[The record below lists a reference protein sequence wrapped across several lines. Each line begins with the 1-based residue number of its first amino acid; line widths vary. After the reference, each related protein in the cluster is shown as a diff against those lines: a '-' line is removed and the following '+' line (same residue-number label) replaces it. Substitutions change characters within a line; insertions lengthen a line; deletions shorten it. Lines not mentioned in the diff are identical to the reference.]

1 MRGFA
6 EAVAIFNVRCD
17 MKKILAF
24 LLVGMICCL
33 CYGQDSLIVVF
44 WNVENFFDY
53 TDQGTCGSDAE
64 WSSQGVRRWTRKRF
78 QAKCDAMA
86 KSLFWIGEKYG
97 SMPDVIGLAEVENS
111 NVLWRLLNDTMLRKC
126 GYKTVHYDSMDRR
139 GIDVALLYRD
149 SVFDLIN
156 SSVTTPDL
164 EATRDILQVCL
175 RDRTGQRINLI
186 VNHHPSKYGGSEVSE
201 GRRIAAMN
209 ALKRLCDSLSVADPG
224 VPVIAMGDF
233 NDTPDAVQFKI
244 LDGVLSN
251 KADSLYK
258 AGRGTIR
265 YQGKWELIDMF
276 MVSADLACKSFMDIL
291 EVPFLMTY
299 EKKYPGM
306 KPLRTYSGP
315 RYLGGVSDHCPI
327 VLCIFGSN

>member
-1 MRGFA
+1 
-6 EAVAIFNVRCD
+6 
-17 MKKILAF
+17 MKKTLFTILF
-24 LLVGMICCL
+24 LFPLTL
-33 CYGQDSLIVVF
+33 QASDPDSLIVVF

-97 SMPDVIGLAEVENS
+97 SMPDVIGLAEVENR

-126 GYKTVHYDSMDRR
+126 GYKIVHYDSMDRR

-209 ALKRLCDSLSVADPG
+209 ALKKLCDSLSVVDPG

-244 LDGVLSN
+244 LDGVFSN

-299 EKKYPGM
+299 ENKYPGV

-315 RYLGGVSDHCPI
+315 RYIGGVSDHCPI
-327 VLCIFGSN
+327 VLCLFRSN

>member
-1 MRGFA
+1 
-6 EAVAIFNVRCD
+6 
-17 MKKILAF
+17 MKKILAV

>member
-1 MRGFA
+1 
-6 EAVAIFNVRCD
+6 

>member
-1 MRGFA
+1 
-6 EAVAIFNVRCD
+6 
-17 MKKILAF
+17 MKKILAV

-164 EATRDILQVCL
+164 EATRDILQMCL